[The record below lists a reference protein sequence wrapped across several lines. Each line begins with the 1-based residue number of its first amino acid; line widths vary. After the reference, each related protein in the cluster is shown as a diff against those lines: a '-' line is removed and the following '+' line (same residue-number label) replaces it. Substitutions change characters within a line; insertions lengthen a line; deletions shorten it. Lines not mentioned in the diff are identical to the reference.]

1 MRVAFAVVSCMP
13 QFLFNLQYKVGT
25 CANVS
30 CLWLVHTLGITH
42 LNGILPVLRKPS
54 LKFFKFL
61 NFFVCCSCIHK
72 LPHAM
77 SDSIDVTAALSQ
89 MYLRI
94 ARLEPGGYQDNL
106 SANRAAP
113 FQRLERSR
121 SIVTNPQ
128 RMQNSE
134 VVSTLPEACC
144 IETFLHWLR
153 I

>member
-30 CLWLVHTLGITH
+30 CLWLVHRLGITH

-113 FQRLERSR
+113 FQRLD
-121 SIVTNPQ
+121 
-128 RMQNSE
+128 
-134 VVSTLPEACC
+134 
-144 IETFLHWLR
+144 
-153 I
+153 